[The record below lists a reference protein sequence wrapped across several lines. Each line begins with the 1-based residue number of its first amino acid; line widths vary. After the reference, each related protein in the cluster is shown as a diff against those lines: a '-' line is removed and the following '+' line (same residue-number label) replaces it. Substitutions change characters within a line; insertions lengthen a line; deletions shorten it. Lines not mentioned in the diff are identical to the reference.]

1 MRLLRS
7 CLTLVSNQ
15 SKARDILNRRHRSEK
30 EKRAGKNDAQGAS
43 GQAAIKKSN
52 SSDSEKQSSDEDQ
65 KDTDSDEEE
74 ENDDE
79 DQVDKGPAICSVDQS
94 AITGESLAVD
104 KFHGEVV
111 YYTTISKR
119 GKSYARSQ
127 FNCRRLSEDDLM
139 CS

>member
-1 MRLLRS
+1 
-7 CLTLVSNQ
+7 VSDQ
-15 SKARDILNRRHRSEK
+15 SKARDILTRRHRSEK
-30 EKRAGKNDAQGAS
+30 EKGAGKNDAKGTS
-43 GQAAIKKSN
+43 GQAMTKKSN
-52 SSDSEKQSSDEDQ
+52 SSDGEKQSSDEDP
-65 KDTDSDEEE
+65 KDPNSDEEE

-104 KFHGEVV
+104 KFHGDVV

-119 GKSYARSQ
+119 GKCYARSQ
-127 FNCRRLSEDDLM
+127 FHSRRLSEDDLM